1 MFNVINIK
9 FERKKIFSNLRPNI
23 SLKAKIEAR
32 PTFESRPKICL
43 GPTFEPK
50 LRPGQLCVQ
59 ANRMRPDQVL

>member
-1 MFNVINIK
+1 MFNVNKYKVWKENNIFK
-9 FERKKIFSNLRPNI
+9 FE
-23 SLKAKIEAR
+23 AKNFFKGQNWGQANFWIQA
-32 PTFESRPKICL
+32 KICL